1 MTGDKAKYNQASLYW
16 ESATCQSL
24 FLQVWN
30 HPRNLTSNIFQ
41 INCFIFPSMT
51 STPASW
57 SSLHPVQIKAFSSVS
72 LWWNS
77 MKQGPKL
84 QVTYWRSHSTRS
96 WEKPRKEQRPVKDIW
111 LLRWLPLAAERL
123 SLTGA
128 LETAWPMFRVCS
140 AEGQKAGALVHQLVV
155 FLLGWCYSPPQSHK
169 FSYTSDLIL
178 C

>member
-72 LWWNS
+72 LWRNS